1 MRRIDPAVAGAH
13 DEDMNATLPPPQT
26 PTAEPPRESSFPTR
40 REFIRPR
47 DGRRI
52 GGVCAAIADR
62 NGWSRTTVRLV
73 AAFSIL
79 LPGPQVFAYL
89 IAWVVMP
96 SEDEVTRPDR
106 PTVSGWSASS
116 TDGAY
121 RSASTSVMSADAGV
135 ATPTT

>member
-1 MRRIDPAVAGAH
+1 
-13 DEDMNATLPPPQT
+13 MNETLPPPAH
-26 PTAEPPRESSFPTR
+26 PTSEHVQSDDHDAGAHAAATTRFPTR

-73 AAFSIL
+73 AVLSVL
-79 LPGPQVFAYL
+79 LPGPQVVAYL

-96 SEDEVTRPDR
+96 SEDEV
-106 PTVSGWSASS
+106 SA
-116 TDGAY
+116 
-121 RSASTSVMSADAGV
+121 VV
-135 ATPTT
+135 